1 MINKE
6 DGSKHQVVHSN
17 VLHKIGQVIFYM
29 LQWEGDKAGVHLQM
43 QCISAAE
50 KRSVS
55 GQLDPSMEG

>member
-1 MINKE
+1 
-6 DGSKHQVVHSN
+6 
-17 VLHKIGQVIFYM
+17 M